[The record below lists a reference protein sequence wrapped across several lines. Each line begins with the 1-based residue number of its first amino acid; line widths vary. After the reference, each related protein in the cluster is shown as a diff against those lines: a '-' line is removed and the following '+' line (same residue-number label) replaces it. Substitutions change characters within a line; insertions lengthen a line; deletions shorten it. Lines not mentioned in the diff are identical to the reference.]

1 MRWHFCEIVWMNLNT
16 LLINLICLIFR
27 KLVDSDF
34 EDVQLVKTAM
44 KRIQVT

>member
-1 MRWHFCEIVWMNLNT
+1 MNLNT
-16 LLINLICLIFR
+16 LFIDLICLIFR